1 MMLTFKL
8 SFKNLMGNGKRTWL
22 NVSVLSI
29 AFVAIVFFNGLLDG
43 WNKQAKTDTIA
54 WETGYG
60 RLSHPLYDPY
70 DPYTFSD
77 AHGIPGFQKEILVGG
92 QAVPVLVTQASAYP
106 NGRLINIVLKG
117 IDPAQSLLELPSR
130 WLDSLPEEIRGTT
143 IPAIIGQRMARSAGL
158 KTGDRMVIR
167 WRDVNGIFDA
177 REVTVTG
184 IFKTN
189 VPTVDVK
196 QFWIPLET
204 LREITGMYGEITY
217 FALGEELAGSSPWTG
232 NEAWYGGWFYTPLD
246 TLMKDIETLMEAK
259 KGGTMIISFLLLC
272 IALLAIFDT
281 QVLSIFRRQKEIGT
295 YMALGM
301 TRVKVITVFTI
312 EGAIHALLAIL
323 LGTLWGVPVLAWIH
337 YAGIPL
343 PEMSDQ
349 AGLAIGEKII
359 PVYSMTMILATV
371 LLVVITSFIVSY
383 IPARKIAK
391 MQPTRALKGKL
402 L

>member
-1 MMLTFKL
+1 MLTFKL

>member
-1 MMLTFKL
+1 MLTFKL

-143 IPAIIGQRMARSAGL
+143 IPAIIGQRMPRSAGL

>member
-1 MMLTFKL
+1 
-8 SFKNLMGNGKRTWL
+8 MGNGKRTWL

>member
-1 MMLTFKL
+1 
-8 SFKNLMGNGKRTWL
+8 
-22 NVSVLSI
+22 
-29 AFVAIVFFNGLLDG
+29 
-43 WNKQAKTDTIA
+43 
-54 WETGYG
+54 
-60 RLSHPLYDPY
+60 
-70 DPYTFSD
+70 
-77 AHGIPGFQKEILVGG
+77 
-92 QAVPVLVTQASAYP
+92 
-106 NGRLINIVLKG
+106 
-117 IDPAQSLLELPSR
+117 
-130 WLDSLPEEIRGTT
+130 
-143 IPAIIGQRMARSAGL
+143 
-158 KTGDRMVIR
+158 
-167 WRDVNGIFDA
+167 
-177 REVTVTG
+177 
-184 IFKTN
+184 
-189 VPTVDVK
+189 
-196 QFWIPLET
+196 
-204 LREITGMYGEITY
+204 
-217 FALGEELAGSSPWTG
+217 
-232 NEAWYGGWFYTPLD
+232 
-246 TLMKDIETLMEAK
+246 
-259 KGGTMIISFLLLC
+259 MIISFLLLC

>member
-1 MMLTFKL
+1 MLTFKL

-323 LGTLWGVPVLAWIH
+323 LRTLWGVPVLAWIH